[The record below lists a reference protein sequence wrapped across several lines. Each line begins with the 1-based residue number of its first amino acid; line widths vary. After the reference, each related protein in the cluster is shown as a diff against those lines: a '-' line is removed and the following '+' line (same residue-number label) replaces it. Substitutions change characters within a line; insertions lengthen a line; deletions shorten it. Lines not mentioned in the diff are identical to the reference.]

1 MRKYAF
7 PLATA
12 LRVRRIEEDRA
23 KLALADAL
31 RQVAE
36 ADRVLEATLDHYQEL
51 DDPGHVLAER
61 FLAVR
66 ARQALAASSVIQA
79 GATRLV
85 ALETESLRRERLR
98 TARTDVAALERLDER
113 RREEHRIEAD
123 REETRMVDDIVTGRY
138 NRRVS

>member
-1 MRKYAF
+1 MKRYRF

-36 ADRVLEATLDHYQEL
+36 AERVLEETLDHYQGL
-51 DDPGHVLAER
+51 QDPGDVRAET

-79 GATRLV
+79 GTTRLV

-113 RREEHRIEAD
+113 RREEHRLDAD
-123 REETRMVDDIVTGRY
+123 REEVRIVDDIVVSRY
-138 NRRVS
+138 NRSYS